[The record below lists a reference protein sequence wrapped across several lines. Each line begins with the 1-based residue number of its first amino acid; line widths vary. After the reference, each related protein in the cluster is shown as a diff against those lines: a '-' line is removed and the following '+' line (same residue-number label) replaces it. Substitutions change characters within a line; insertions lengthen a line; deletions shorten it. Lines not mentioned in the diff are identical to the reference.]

1 MFLPFELLSV
11 PVLSVAKHGALLSFK
26 GVQLIFLS
34 LVLLEDLVVAEL
46 LYQFHSVQ
54 ILFVFLGSQTSSLS
68 CCLDCELLLIFDF
81 FDYLVFLDNLL
92 ITGVKSLFD
101 DPTFVLLML
110 FDFLQRLQIFV
121 N

>member
-81 FDYLVFLDNLL
+81 FDYLVFLLFLL